1 MAFLGSSYILANR
14 SNIAPAKW
22 NTFCR
27 AIFRRNEMQEQI
39 DKDLK
44 TSLLA
49 GDKAKTET
57 LRTVKSVLLNE
68 AISQGAR
75 ETGLSDE
82 QVQKVLARESKKR
95 QEAAELYQKG
105 GAADRAN
112 AELAEK
118 AIIDSYLPEQ
128 MSEDQVTQ
136 IVNEEIAKAGSPT
149 QQDMGRIIGAV
160 RARTGATADGALIAK
175 LVKEKLS

>member
-1 MAFLGSSYILANR
+1 
-14 SNIAPAKW
+14 
-22 NTFCR
+22 
-27 AIFRRNEMQEQI
+27 MQEQL

-44 TSLLA
+44 QALLS
-49 GDKAKTET
+49 GDKAKAET

-82 QVQKVLARESKKR
+82 LVQKLLAKESKKR
-95 QEAAELYQKG
+95 QEAADLYQKG
-105 GAADRAN
+105 GAADRAA

-128 MSEDQVTQ
+128 MDESQVAV
-136 IVNEEIAKAGSPT
+136 IVDEEVAKAGNVSLA
-149 QQDMGRIIGAV
+149 DMGRIIGAV
-160 RARTGATADGALIAK
+160 RGRIGSTADGALIAR
-175 LVKEKLS
+175 LVKEKLSR